1 MSVVKLN
8 MKSINSWSNINWTLV
23 NVNVYRLQ
31 LRIFR
36 ASMQKDLG
44 KVHKL
49 QKLLLSSE
57 SAKFFAI
64 RRTEERTI
72 EFNKF
77 SSSGMFCVSALEKM
91 NLAINLDLDGE
102 VTSVK
107 KCTQK
112 LNSLQLFATRAKQ
125 ELALLAL
132 IPQWEADFENCNYGF
147 RPGRSI
153 FNALEV
159 VLSILS
165 QRQMWVLQV
174 DVSDCFTTID
184 HDLLVK
190 KCNTFPTMEKQI
202 KIWLKNNAFDS
213 SQIQTEGI
221 SSFLV
226 NVALH
231 GIENLVNKFTSDFL
245 NNDSYNSESI
255 HLIGYGCNL
264 LIFYSDREVLE
275 KVKIRLKFFLENLGL
290 NFGLIK
296 MRIVHT
302 YKKEVYPPGF
312 DFLGFSIIHKIR
324 WSYVKNTEKRI
335 LSKQKLITLIN
346 PSKSEVKTHL
356 RELKKIIKCYEGLSQ
371 EKLIDLLNPVIEC
384 WTLSKRQFS
393 TSRLFQKLDI
403 YLYNYLWDWA
413 KKRHPMM
420 AESKIKSNYFHKLG
434 NQSSVFAKKL
444 VVNNRETYKKLST
457 HSMIKVRKFAY
468 IKNQDKYSF
477 CKSNM
482 KS

>member
-1 MSVVKLN
+1 
-8 MKSINSWSNINWTLV
+8 
-23 NVNVYRLQ
+23 
-31 LRIFR
+31 
-36 ASMQKDLG
+36 MQKDLG

-132 IPQWEADFENCNYGF
+132 IPQWEADFENYNYGF

-231 GIENLVNKFTSDFL
+231 GVENLVNKFTSDFL

-255 HLIGYGCNL
+255 HLIGYGCNF

-275 KVKIRLKFFLENLGL
+275 KVKIRLKFF
-290 NFGLIK
+290 
-296 MRIVHT
+296 
-302 YKKEVYPPGF
+302 
-312 DFLGFSIIHKIR
+312 S
-324 WSYVKNTEKRI
+324 
-335 LSKQKLITLIN
+335 
-346 PSKSEVKTHL
+346 
-356 RELKKIIKCYEGLSQ
+356 
-371 EKLIDLLNPVIEC
+371 
-384 WTLSKRQFS
+384 
-393 TSRLFQKLDI
+393 
-403 YLYNYLWDWA
+403 
-413 KKRHPMM
+413 
-420 AESKIKSNYFHKLG
+420 
-434 NQSSVFAKKL
+434 
-444 VVNNRETYKKLST
+444 
-457 HSMIKVRKFAY
+457 
-468 IKNQDKYSF
+468 
-477 CKSNM
+477 
-482 KS
+482 